1 MVNDGSRDGDSRN
14 SGNDRGEGTNV
25 GNSRRRSFLKAAGA
39 GATAVGLAGCTGPSD
54 NGGGGGGGGGLPD
67 PIKIGAIGPT
77 DAPAGQSILDAAK
90 LRAKQFN
97 NNGGIGGS
105 EVELITKDNKA
116 DPNTTVSVYK
126 ELIEGEGVHAT
137 TGIFGSG
144 QLVALLG
151 QIASSQTPF
160 LGTGAATEKATQR
173 IAENYEKNK
182 YFFRVGPNNTVFLG
196 EGVLLLGE
204 ARFQE
209 WGWDRIALLAED
221 FEWAS
226 TYVNELKENLASRT
240 GAELVQTEV
249 VAEGTQDF
257 NPIYD
262 QFENKNIDGVVVGL
276 AHTGTNALV
285 QWAKNQRP
293 FGFGGIHVPTQFPSY
308 FAATEGAAISTFSLT
323 SATAQSEITDKTV
336 PFANAYQEEY
346 DRLPVYT
353 GYITADAM
361 GVLKAAIERAQT
373 VDSDTLVSELEKTQ
387 FTGTTGT
394 LNFFGKDSDYPH
406 DAIPDFV
413 SDEPG
418 IPGVHFQWQTDENG
432 NGEQV
437 PLFPEE
443 FAKGEYQS
451 PPWVN

>member
-1 MVNDGSRDGDSRN
+1 MVNDGNRDGESRN
-14 SGNDRGEGTNV
+14 SGNDRGEATNV

-54 NGGGGGGGGGLPD
+54 GGDGGGGGGGIPD
-67 PIKIGAIGPT
+67 TIRVGVIGPK

-97 NNGGIGGS
+97 NNGGIGGADV
-105 EVELITKDNKA
+105 EVITKDNKA

-126 ELIEGEGVHAT
+126 ELIDGENV
-137 TGIFGSG
+137 

-160 LGTGAATEKATQR
+160 LGTGGATEKATSR
-173 IAENYEKNK
+173 IADNYEKNK

-196 EGVLLLGE
+196 EAVLELGE
-204 ARFQE
+204 NKFDE
-209 WGWDRIALLAED
+209 FGWDRVALLAED

-226 TYVNELKENLASRT
+226 TYVSELEDNLESRA
-240 GAELVQTEV
+240 GVELVQTEV

-262 QFENKNIDGVVVGL
+262 QFENKNIDGCVVGL

-323 SATAQSEITDKTV
+323 SATANSEITDKTI

-361 GVLKAAIERAQT
+361 GVLKAAIERAES
-373 VDSDTLVSELEKTQ
+373 VDSDTLVSEMEKTA

-394 LNFFGKDSDYPH
+394 VKFFGKDSEYPH
-406 DAIPDFV
+406 DVIPSFAVEEDAV
-413 SDEPG
+413 
-418 IPGVHFQWQTDENG
+418 PGVHFQWQTDENG
-432 NGEQV
+432 NGAQV
-437 PLFPEE
+437 PIYPER
-443 FAKGEYQS
+443 FAQADYQS